1 MAEQNRRSS
10 SRPAGDEIVCFVHNL
25 TPKKSGSM
33 SYNTC
38 DLQTLTANVK
48 AVCFSP
54 EKVIPLK
61 QAIASK
67 SPVKIKKFE
76 FNEKFNNVVIS
87 RKSVIQEC
95 EGPIGFKCDDMNSE
109 VSLIQVHSV
118 SPGQLVTVAAQITQM
133 SGVKKVKREDGC
145 LDEVTAMLVDP
156 TGSIKCVFFGE
167 WVKCI
172 EEGETYTFTNLRV
185 RTDYLSQEK
194 FVNTAK
200 TGCKIETRKAF
211 GEPLAPAAPLVADI
225 ATKEAIFS
233 VVGIKGISKYY
244 SCSSC
249 SKKLEEQGTKL
260 YCRSCNMKQK
270 PTNVQW
276 VSRLRVQDST
286 SDQLNI
292 TVFHPHMVKLFES
305 QGKSLLP
312 SLTESVIED
321 ILLDVENIHASINI
335 QQGKLLDILE

>member
-1 MAEQNRRSS
+1 M
-10 SRPAGDEIVCFVHNL
+10 
-25 TPKKSGSM
+25 
-33 SYNTC
+33 
-38 DLQTLTANVK
+38 
-48 AVCFSP
+48 
-54 EKVIPLK
+54 
-61 QAIASK
+61 
-67 SPVKIKKFE
+67 
-76 FNEKFNNVVIS
+76 
-87 RKSVIQEC
+87 
-95 EGPIGFKCDDMNSE
+95 
-109 VSLIQVHSV
+109 
-118 SPGQLVTVAAQITQM
+118 TVAVQITQM

-172 EEGETYTFTNLRV
+172 EEGETYTFTNLKV

-211 GEPLAPAAPLVADI
+211 GEPLAPAAPLVAI
-225 ATKEAIFS
+225 QSFPIFS

-286 SDQLNI
+286 SEQLNI
-292 TVFHPHMVKLFES
+292 TVFHPQMVKLS
-305 QGKSLLP
+305 PTDGK
-312 SLTESVIED
+312 VIQKSRKISAAFTNGE
-321 ILLDVENIHASINI
+321 
-335 QQGKLLDILE
+335 